1 MVGNWDLI
9 IKEKKSG
16 GFKTLNPNTE
26 VADKN
31 SYIDK
36 VRVKIE

>member
-9 IKEKKSG
+9 IKEKKW

-26 VADKN
+26 VADRN

-36 VRVKIE
+36 VLVKIE